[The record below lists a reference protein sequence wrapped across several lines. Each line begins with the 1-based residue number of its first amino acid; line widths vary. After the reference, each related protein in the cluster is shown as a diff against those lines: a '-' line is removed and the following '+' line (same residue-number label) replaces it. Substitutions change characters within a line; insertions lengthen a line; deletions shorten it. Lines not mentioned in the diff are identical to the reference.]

1 MMALQ
6 RFVNRSSGLLGKTP
20 DSSLEALGL
29 TSICPSHYH
38 RSLDSNA
45 CHGQRFV
52 FRIATCLLAAGF
64 PVTSCGGIIVDPAQ
78 SSMRRRDLQPTSYS
92 LFRSTFMQDLARSS
106 WPSICVIADASPK
119 GKIDEPQLKHLLFRK
134 YHAPLVY
141 FVIAR
146 GLAALDQQRRETFLL
161 VSSTATGS
169 DAIDGSGI
177 GEDGRGCQCG
187 GQDGHEILGGRQG
200 PVCCSADVT
209 WNA

>member
-78 SSMRRRDLQPTSYS
+78 SSMRRRDLQPTLIS

-119 GKIDEPQLKHLLFRK
+119 GKIDEPQLKHLPTRANRPRGGGHVPNRPRAVNCPRAACRPAVCRWILLRSK
-134 YHAPLVY
+134 SR
-141 FVIAR
+141 FVHSNVLKNH
-146 GLAALDQQRRETFLL
+146 GYLL
-161 VSSTATGS
+161 
-169 DAIDGSGI
+169 I
-177 GEDGRGCQCG
+177 
-187 GQDGHEILGGRQG
+187 
-200 PVCCSADVT
+200 T
-209 WNA
+209 WQTI